1 LDITDLFKDMDVTL
15 GSSDDLSPS
24 NGEEED
30 LEEEEEEPIPRVLV
44 PPPPFFP
51 PAPFPA
57 NNHDAVNNNRDGEGN
72 DLGLEIVQVEQQPQ
86 PRLPEFP
93 RWLLLVL
100 ADERDEGFAGESS
113 SSEDD

>member
-1 LDITDLFKDMDVTL
+1 MNITNLFKDMDVTL

-30 LEEEEEEPIPRVLV
+30 LEDEEEPIPRVLV

-57 NNHDAVNNNRDGEGN
+57 NNHDAVNNNRDDEGN
-72 DLGLEIVQVEQQPQ
+72 DLGLEVAQVEQQLE
-86 PRLPEFP
+86 PRPPEFP

-100 ADERDEGFAGESS
+100 ADERDEGFADDSS